1 MHPERSPW
9 VDDGNA
15 AILTDLYQ
23 LTMLQAYWR
32 QGMDREATF
41 SLFFRHLPRARNYLV
56 ACGLDEALRY
66 LERLRFTGDSLDY
79 LKTLDI
85 FSRAFVDWLADFRF
99 TGAVYAVP
107 EGTPVFPDEPI
118 LEVVA
123 PLPEAQLIE
132 TFVMNQIHHQT
143 VIASKGARVVTAA
156 AGRAVVDFGL
166 RRMHGTDAGVKAARA
181 LHVAG
186 AVATSNVLA
195 GKIYG
200 LPVTGTMAHSYVQ
213 AHDDEMS
220 AFRAFAEIYPE
231 TVLLVDTYDTLAG
244 IDKVVALAKELGE
257 SFRVRAIR
265 LDSGALGD
273 LAVAARHRL
282 DEAGLQGVEIF
293 ASGGLDEHEISR
305 LVAAGAPIDGF
316 GVGTDMGV
324 SCDAPVFDIVY
335 KMSTY
340 AGGGRLKLSAG
351 KSTLPGRKQ
360 IFRVEEDGLA
370 IGDVLARDREELPG
384 RPLLRP
390 VMAGGERLPAG
401 RVELAASRDRAR
413 REIAKL
419 PDRVRALEPCTPPYP
434 VTVSRELADYRQAVI
449 DGLTG
454 RAC

>member
-1 MHPERSPW
+1 MHLQRSPW
-9 VDDGNA
+9 VDDDNA

-32 QGMDREATF
+32 QGMDQEATF
-41 SLFFRHLPRARNYLV
+41 SLFFRHLPRSRNYLV

-66 LERLRFTGDSLDY
+66 LERLRFTDDSLDY
-79 LKTLDI
+79 LKTLDV
-85 FSRAFVDWLADFRF
+85 FSRAFIDRLADFRF

-143 VIASKGARVVTAA
+143 VIASKGARVVSAA

-181 LHVAG
+181 LFVAG

-213 AHDDEMS
+213 AHDDELT
-220 AFRAFAEIYPE
+220 AFRDFAEIYPE

-244 IDKVVALAKELGE
+244 IDKVVALAAELGE
-257 SFRVRAIR
+257 NFRVRAIR
-265 LDSGALGD
+265 LDSGDLGA
-273 LAVAARHRL
+273 LAVAARRRL
-282 DEAGLQGVEIF
+282 DRAGLKRVEIF
-293 ASGGLDEHEISR
+293 ASGGLEEHQIAR

-324 SCDAPVFDIVY
+324 SRDAPVFDIVY
-335 KMSTY
+335 KLTTY

-360 IFRVEEDGLA
+360 IFRVEEYGTA
-370 IGDVLARDREELPG
+370 VGDVIARDGEKLPG
-384 RPLLRP
+384 QPLLRP
-390 VMAGGERLPAG
+390 VMMGGERLPAG
-401 RVELAASRDRAR
+401 CVELAASRDHAR

-419 PDRVRALEPCTPPYP
+419 PARVRALEPCAPPYP
-434 VTVSRELADYRQAVI
+434 VTVSSELAAYRQAVI
-449 DGLTG
+449 QGVAG